1 MPAALGVGA
10 GAGIGADVLV
20 YNAALAPH
28 RSIVDLSAEHQLAA
42 WAVNARRRIHRRRPP
57 RSTHG
62 PGGAR
67 DHPAHRPD
75 ARARPGA
82 HEPIPRQAAVRA
94 LTGLLAT
101 AYGPSGIHAATAFD
115 SDAIAEH
122 YWRLHAQPADA
133 WEHEAVF
140 ASEPSP
146 QPDQGRT
153 P

>member
-82 HEPIPRQAAVRA
+82 HEPIARQAAVRA

-101 AYGPSGIHAATAFD
+101 AYGPSGIHAATVTVTGVVAPGTAFD

-140 ASEPSP
+140 A
-146 QPDQGRT
+146 G
-153 P
+153 